1 MRCAGGG
8 SAIEDHSAAA
18 GDVRHETAPFVVSL
32 LGMANPGQTF
42 KNKFFSVQY
51 VLPVQQ
57 LVKL

>member
-8 SAIEDHSAAA
+8 SGIEDHSAAA
-18 GDVRHETAPFVVSL
+18 GDVQHKTAPFVVSL

-42 KNKFFSVQY
+42 KNKFLSVQY